1 MCHKMNVIAKFVVG
15 ISRPH
20 HPLCMQI
27 IILTIQAKKINNNA
41 SGHENE
47 NYQKNT
53 EMRASAFKPTV
64 EKNPNNNKNK
74 LTIG

>member
-1 MCHKMNVIAKFVVG
+1 MNVIAKFVVG

-27 IILTIQAKKINNNA
+27 IISTIQAKKINNNA

-47 NYQKNT
+47 NYQRNT
-53 EMRASAFKPTV
+53 HIAS
-64 EKNPNNNKNK
+64 
-74 LTIG
+74 